1 MLIRQIEH
9 VRNDSKWFG
18 INHLLKSNQIKLQ
31 KQARLFLRA
40 WPLTTWFRFPRDLSL
55 STLWSRPNF
64 DRRNL
69 KYEVIK
75 TVHDCKKLLSKIS
88 RKYTKEGGLHDRLI
102 SIVKNKLFSF
112 QNRTVHLSGTVHLF
126 RPDRVSILVL
136 LKNYCNCSEFQEA
149 PWLKSKPSPEFL
161 ASSFNLAFVQ
171 CHLIGS
177 FSMFAHVLQKCS
189 RPRRAKVGSMPR
201 LGLVHPF

>member
-1 MLIRQIEH
+1 MKVDGL
-9 VRNDSKWFG
+9 
-18 INHLLKSNQIKLQ
+18 SN
-31 KQARLFLRA
+31 
-40 WPLTTWFRFPRDLSL
+40 
-55 STLWSRPNF
+55 
-64 DRRNL
+64 
-69 KYEVIK
+69 
-75 TVHDCKKLLSKIS
+75 C
-88 RKYTKEGGLHDRLI
+88 LI
-102 SIVKNKLFSF
+102 SSVKNKLFQF
-112 QNRTVHLSGTVHLF
+112 QNHIRIWSWRSPGVKWDGPSRTVHLSGTVHLFDCKMSFLSPLF

-161 ASSFNLAFVQ
+161 PSSFNLAFVQ

-189 RPRRAKVGSMPR
+189 RPGRAKVGSMPR